1 MWPTAIFWPL
11 NPTVARLL
19 LNQRLK
25 LTSHESS
32 WRWWIRHL
40 HLKENLLLEAFGL
53 ILEVFPF
60 STDCPDSAAA
70 WLARRLTGRL
80 QRGKVNR
87 RLDGQWQ
94 WRGTHPPARPA
105 GSTPS
110 SFPPYTRPHSLTSL
124 ETGLKVEQLGRGV
137 WVGGGAM
144 GLQLGV
150 VGEGSPPPKNVTLL
164 CPKIDILTCT
174 RHQPGLHGGLLEP
187 YQYKVYSSWYRCC
200 HPKQMMP

>member
-1 MWPTAIFWPL
+1 MTHCNLLTPKSHSSSTASQPTAETYESRVIL
-11 NPTVARLL
+11 ALVNPAPPPKRKSAVGGVWSNSWSLHFLYRL
-19 LNQRLK
+19 
-25 LTSHESS
+25 
-32 WRWWIRHL
+32 
-40 HLKENLLLEAFGL
+40 
-53 ILEVFPF
+53 
-60 STDCPDSAAA
+60 PDSAAA

-137 WVGGGAM
+137 CVGGGAM